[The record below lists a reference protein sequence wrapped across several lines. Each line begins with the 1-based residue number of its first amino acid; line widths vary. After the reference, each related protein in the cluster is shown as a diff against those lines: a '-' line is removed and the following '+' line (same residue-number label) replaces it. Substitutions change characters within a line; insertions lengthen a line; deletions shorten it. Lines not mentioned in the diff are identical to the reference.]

1 MCVPME
7 ENEYNRDIYQNI
19 FSPKIEEIP
28 KSTQKL
34 KQEKEKMCCL
44 GKLCCLNPFKTHKL
58 V

>member
-28 KSTQKL
+28 KST
-34 KQEKEKMCCL
+34 
-44 GKLCCLNPFKTHKL
+44 
-58 V
+58 